1 MPRFFIDKPVDGF
14 FRVTGVDARH
24 IEKSLRMRPG
34 EVLIL
39 CHGGVDYI
47 CKIDNFEKDSVV
59 VELVSSKKNTAEPNT
74 SVTLLYSLPKGDKMD
89 LVVQKAVEVGVCAIL
104 PVLTKRCVSRPDE
117 KTLQKKVQRWQKIAQ
132 EAAQQS
138 GRGAI
143 PKVYEA
149 MDFSQ
154 ALNVG
159 TQSEKA
165 ILFYEGGGKP
175 LGQLLAKKPESVS
188 IFIGPEGGF
197 DEDEV
202 QLAKEK
208 GLEVCSLG
216 ERILRTETA
225 AIVASAL
232 TIYETDKIT

>member
-1 MPRFFIDKPVDGF
+1 MPRFFIDRPVVDF
-14 FRVTGVDARH
+14 FRVTGKDARH
-24 IEKSLRMRPG
+24 IEKSLRMRTR
-34 EVLIL
+34 EVLTL

-47 CKIDNFEKDSVV
+47 CEIANFEKDSVV
-59 VELVSSKKNTAEPNT
+59 VELVSSKKNTAEPKT

-143 PKVYEA
+143 PKVCEA

-159 TQSEKA
+159 AQSEKA

-232 TIYETDKIT
+232 TIYETDKTT